1 MYERNLHDYIISC
14 FEFFT
19 TLTWYGHLK
28 FDWDKKW
35 SSMGWLPLG
44 FVSGGLAFLEYCV
57 QVPANRIDYKVFG
70 GPFSLMELKVI

>member
-35 SSMGWLPLG
+35 SSMGGLSLG
-44 FVSGGLAFLEYCV
+44 FVSWGLAFLEYCV
-57 QVPANRIDYKVFG
+57 
-70 GPFSLMELKVI
+70 